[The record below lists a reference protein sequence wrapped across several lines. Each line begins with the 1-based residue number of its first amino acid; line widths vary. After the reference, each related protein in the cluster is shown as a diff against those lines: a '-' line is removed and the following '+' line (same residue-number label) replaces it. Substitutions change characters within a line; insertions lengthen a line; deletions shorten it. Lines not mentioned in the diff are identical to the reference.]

1 MTRAKPA
8 IILILAAVGFAAS
21 FFALSVIYVRITAS
35 YWRQQLDAA
44 PDDGVEIVIRSIAEL
59 DTAGIPIL
67 VEALGA
73 ERECVA
79 LAAKQELF
87 VQLEQWRM
95 LSAGEYASR
104 MTGLIDALAE
114 RVDRFNP
121 AAQRDAADLASGI
134 LLRLSRSGGVEA
146 NKLLAASEKVL
157 RAGINAKG
165 ESNRIKAI
173 KIAPPALLAT
183 DDSTNAGDMRFSE
196 FSESSEQTF
205 AGLTPLIVDGLPGKS
220 LSSPAQSNEDESE
233 GVDSLANQPWLL
245 GRQAAGR
252 QRASRIPDS
261 AETSARDKQS
271 ADSSGVHPMSHV
283 APEGIDRQLSS
294 SLAVEDVVELM
305 KELNTES
312 DTRAISVEGELV
324 RRGFA
329 AVQIDLARRLFD
341 HDPAVRKRLVQ
352 EMPGLQGVDA
362 VPWLLELCRD
372 TDAEVRLAAITFLAT
387 SSDPAVLDEVEQIG
401 QRDTDSGVRRI
412 ADRIAQQH
420 SAQK

>member
-1 MTRAKPA
+1 
-8 IILILAAVGFAAS
+8 
-21 FFALSVIYVRITAS
+21 
-35 YWRQQLDAA
+35 
-44 PDDGVEIVIRSIAEL
+44 
-59 DTAGIPIL
+59 
-67 VEALGA
+67 
-73 ERECVA
+73 
-79 LAAKQELF
+79 
-87 VQLEQWRM
+87 
-95 LSAGEYASR
+95 
-104 MTGLIDALAE
+104 
-114 RVDRFNP
+114 
-121 AAQRDAADLASGI
+121 
-134 LLRLSRSGGVEA
+134 
-146 NKLLAASEKVL
+146 
-157 RAGINAKG
+157 
-165 ESNRIKAI
+165 
-173 KIAPPALLAT
+173 
-183 DDSTNAGDMRFSE
+183 
-196 FSESSEQTF
+196 
-205 AGLTPLIVDGLPGKS
+205 
-220 LSSPAQSNEDESE
+220 
-233 GVDSLANQPWLL
+233 
-245 GRQAAGR
+245 
-252 QRASRIPDS
+252 
-261 AETSARDKQS
+261 
-271 ADSSGVHPMSHV
+271 MSHV

>member
-1 MTRAKPA
+1 MTRAKRA
-8 IILILAAVGFAAS
+8 IILILAGVGFAAS
-21 FFALSVIYVRITAS
+21 FFALSIIYARITAS

-44 PDDGVEIVIRSIAEL
+44 PDDGVEIVIRRIADL

-87 VQLEQWRM
+87 VQLEEWRM
-95 LSAGEYASR
+95 LSAVEYASR
-104 MTGLIDALAE
+104 MAELIDALAE

-121 AAQRDAADLASGI
+121 AAQRDAGDLASGVLI
-134 LLRLSRSGGVEA
+134 RLSRNEGFDA

-165 ESNRIKAI
+165 ESKRIKAI
-173 KIAPPALLAT
+173 NISTPALLAA
-183 DDSTNAGDMRFSE
+183 DDSAKAGDMGL
-196 FSESSEQTF
+196 SESSDPSEQSVG
-205 AGLTPLIVDGLPGKS
+205 GLTPLIVDGLPGKS
-220 LSSPAQSNEDESE
+220 LSAPEQSNEKDSE
-233 GVDSLANQPWLL
+233 EVDSLANQPWLL
-245 GRQAAGR
+245 GKQAAAR
-252 QRASRIPDS
+252 QRASRIPDN
-261 AETSARDKQS
+261 AETSGPDEQS
-271 ADSSGVHPMSHV
+271 ADSGGVHRMSHV
-283 APEGIDRQLSS
+283 AADGIDRQLSS
-294 SLAVEDVVELM
+294 SIAGEDVVELM
-305 KELNTES
+305 KELNSES
-312 DTRAISVEGELV
+312 DTRAIAVEAELV

-352 EMPGLQGVDA
+352 EVPGLQGVDA
-362 VPWLLELCRD
+362 VPWLLQLCRD

-387 SSDPAVLDEVEQIG
+387 SSDPSVLDEVEQIG

-412 ADRIAQQH
+412 ADRITQQH
-420 SAQK
+420 NTQR